1 MIKNIFGLVLGCLVL
16 FSACK
21 EKETRD
27 LVEIEDQAIQE
38 FLQKNNLTSSFTKD
52 SAGFYYQI
60 IDEGEGDFLQNYNQV
75 FFLLDLKKLDGTPIQ
90 STASLIN
97 SNVSFMPNLNS
108 VDRAFL
114 GYLRPQGLRNVIL
127 KTKYGGKIRALIP
140 SYLMYGKTGYNTI
153 VPGNTVLD
161 ATIDVLSGKTQTAA
175 EDSLLNRFIKLQPE
189 TYTKD
194 ESGVYYHVV
203 NEGTGDSVTVA
214 STIKAVYTGKFL
226 NGEVFDS
233 STAESPLET
242 TLGSYEISGWRYVLP
257 KIKTGGKI
265 KIFVPSYLGYSS
277 SGSGR
282 VLPNTPL
289 YFEIEL
295 LQ

>member
-1 MIKNIFGLVLGCLVL
+1 
-16 FSACK
+16 
-21 EKETRD
+21 
-27 LVEIEDQAIQE
+27 
-38 FLQKNNLTSSFTKD
+38 
-52 SAGFYYQI
+52 
-60 IDEGEGDFLQNYNQV
+60 EGDFLQNYNQV

-214 STIKAVYTGKFL
+214 STIK
-226 NGEVFDS
+226 
-233 STAESPLET
+233 
-242 TLGSYEISGWRYVLP
+242 
-257 KIKTGGKI
+257 
-265 KIFVPSYLGYSS
+265 
-277 SGSGR
+277 
-282 VLPNTPL
+282 
-289 YFEIEL
+289 
-295 LQ
+295 